1 MIDVVCAVIFFENRI
16 LIAQRSE
23 HMNLPLK
30 WEFPGG
36 KIKPGEDKEVALKR
50 EIKEEL
56 AMTISVGKSLK
67 PVVHHYKNFSIR
79 LFPFLCEASSPA
91 FKKTEHKEIRWET
104 KENLKNYDW
113 AEADVPVVGEVVELF
128 EKIRK

>member
-1 MIDVVCAVIFFENRI
+1 MIEVVCAVIQNNGKI
-16 LIAQRSE
+16 LIARRSE
-23 HMNLPLK
+23 TMALPLK

-36 KIKPGEDKEVALKR
+36 KIKPGEDKKTALKR

-67 PVVHHYKNFSIR
+67 PVVHHYEDFSIR

-91 FKKTEHKEIRWET
+91 FKKTEHQEIRWET
-104 KENLKNYDW
+104 KGNLKNYDW
-113 AEADVPVVGEVVELF
+113 AAADVPVVGEVVELF